1 MNIPLVLHTL
11 GNLIILLS
19 SIMFIPLG
27 VSFFYGAREEIWA
40 FAISIITSGV
50 IGLILKF
57 SFKYKN
63 NADVTVRESFAIVT
77 FWWMSCAF
85 FGALP
90 YWLSGVCNTF
100 CDSYF
105 ESMSGLTTTG
115 ATIIE
120 NIEGLPHGILF
131 WRSMTQW
138 LGGMGIVVFF
148 VAVLP
153 TIGVGGHKLFSAE
166 APGPTT
172 HRIKPRIAQ
181 TAKILWIIYLS
192 LTAIVIPLFWFG
204 GMELFDAICH
214 AFTTIA
220 TGGFSTKNQSIAAF
234 DSLFIEIVVMVFIF
248 ISACNYVLHYQF
260 VTGRFKKVLGNP
272 ELRFFIGLLLGA
284 ICIVTLALFFFEPSF
299 YNGGIKEH
307 KYEDIGGS
315 LRYAAFQA
323 VSVTTSTGYSTAD
336 FDSWPNLCRFLLFFL
351 MFIGGCAGSTAGG
364 MKVARVLLLLKSSA
378 RELVHLLRPRAIM
391 HVKLGGKPVGEDI
404 LTNTLGFFVIYLGL
418 FGVFSLV
425 LTAFGTEVVTSF
437 SAVASMMN
445 NIGPALADV
454 GATKTYSGIAY
465 PCKWVLIFCM
475 LLGRLEIYAVIL
487 IFLPIT
493 WRK

>member
-19 SIMFIPLG
+19 SIMFVPLG
-27 VSFFYGAREEIWA
+27 VSFFYGAQEEIWA

-50 IGLILKF
+50 VGLILKF

-120 NIEGLPHGILF
+120 NIEALPHGILF

-153 TIGVGGHKLFSAE
+153 NIGVGGHKLFSAE
-166 APGPTT
+166 APGLTSN
-172 HRIKPRIAQ
+172 RIKPRIAQ
-181 TAKILWIIYLS
+181 TAKILWMIYLS
-192 LTAIVIPLFWFG
+192 LTAMVIPLFWIG
-204 GMELFDAICH
+204 GMEPFDAICH

-234 DSLFIEIVVMVFIF
+234 DSLFIEIVVMIFIF

-260 VTGRFKKVLGNP
+260 ITGRFKKILGNS
-272 ELRFFIGLLLGA
+272 ELRFFAGLILCA
-284 ICIVTLALFFFEPSF
+284 ICFVTLALFFFESSF

-307 KYEDIGGS
+307 KYESIGGS

-323 VSVTTSTGYSTAD
+323 VSLTTSTGYSTAD
-336 FDSWPNLCRFLLFFL
+336 FDSWPNFCRFFLVLL

-364 MKVARVLLLLKSSA
+364 MKVARILLLLKSSA
-378 RELVHLLRPRAIM
+378 RELVRLLRPRAIM
-391 HVKLGGKPVGEDI
+391 YVKLGGKPVSEDI

-418 FGVFSLV
+418 FGIFSLV
-425 LTAFGTEVVTSF
+425 LTIFGTEVITSF

-454 GATKTYSGIAY
+454 GTTKNYSGIAY

>member
-19 SIMFIPLG
+19 CIMFMPFG
-27 VSFFYGAREEIWA
+27 VSLIYGTKEEIWA
-40 FAISIITSGV
+40 FAVAIIASGAV
-50 IGLILKF
+50 GLGLRYSLKN
-57 SFKYKN
+57 KN
-63 NADVTVRESFAIVT
+63 GDITVREGFAIVV
-77 FWWMSCAF
+77 FWWMLCAF

-115 ATIIE
+115 ASIFKDIE
-120 NIEGLPHGILF
+120 VLPHGILF

-172 HRIKPRIAQ
+172 DRIKPRIAQ

-192 LTAIVIPLFWFG
+192 LTAMVIPLFWIG
-204 GMELFDAICH
+204 GMKPFDAVCH
-214 AFTTIA
+214 AFTTIS
-220 TGGFSTKNQSIAAF
+220 TGGFSTSNQSIAGF
-234 DSLFIEIVVMVFIF
+234 DSLFIEIVVMVFMF
-248 ISACNYVLHYQF
+248 ISACNFVLHYQF
-260 VTGRFKKVLGNP
+260 VTGRFRKILENS
-272 ELRFFIGLLLGA
+272 ELRFFVGLLLCA
-284 ICIVTLALFFFEPSF
+284 ICLVTLALFFLEPSF
-299 YNGGIKEH
+299 YNGGVKGHE
-307 KYEDIGGS
+307 YESIGGS

-323 VSVTTSTGYSTAD
+323 VSLTTSTGYCTAD
-336 FDSWPNLCRFLLFFL
+336 FDIWPNFCRFFLVLL

-364 MKVARVLLLLKSSA
+364 MKVARILLLLKSSA
-378 RELVHLLRPRAIM
+378 RELIHLLRPRAIM
-391 HVKLGGKPVGEDI
+391 HVKLSGKPVGEDI
-404 LTNTLGFFVIYLGL
+404 ITNTLGFFVIYLGL
-418 FGVFSLV
+418 YGIFSLL
-425 LTAFGTEVVTSF
+425 LTIFGTEVITSF

-445 NIGPALADV
+445 NIGPALADA
-454 GATKTYSGIAY
+454 GATKNYGGIAY
-465 PCKWVLIFCM
+465 PCKWILIFCM